1 MRKKVLLGMAFCLC
15 FLLFSL
21 FKLEGVE
28 PNLSSTLREAL
39 YYIKL
44 SEEGLVQ
51 CQLCPRRCVL
61 GEEQRG
67 VCGVRINKGGR
78 LYTLAYGNPCALHV
92 DPIEKKPLFHVLPD
106 SESLSIAVAGCNLGC
121 IFCQNWQ
128 LSQSRP
134 DETTNYDL
142 PPEEVVELAL
152 KNDCQTIACTY
163 TEPTIFYEYVLDTAK
178 LARKKGLK
186 NLWISCGY
194 TNPEPLRQLCPY
206 LDGAAIGLKGFSDE
220 VYQEIGAAQFSPIQ
234 ETMKILKEEGVWLE
248 IVYLVIPTLNDDLDE
263 IRQMCLW
270 IKESLGEET
279 PLHFSR
285 FFPAYKLIHLPLTPV
300 ETLEKARKTAQE
312 VGLKYVYIGN
322 VPGHPGQN
330 TYCPHCKKLL
340 IERRGYFITAN
351 HIEEGK
357 CKFCGETI
365 PGEWE

>member
-1 MRKKVLLGMAFCLC
+1 MAFCLC

-28 PNLSSTLREAL
+28 LNLSSTLREAL

-44 SEEGLVQ
+44 SEEGLLQ
-51 CQLCPRRCVL
+51 CQLCPRRWVL

-67 VCGVRINKGGR
+67 VCGVRINKEGK

-92 DPIEKKPLFHVLPD
+92 DPVEKQPLFHMLPG
-106 SESLSIAVAGCNLGC
+106 SNNLSIAVAGCNLRC
-121 IFCQNWQ
+121 IFCQNHQ
-128 LSQSRP
+128 LSRSRP

-152 KNDCQTIACTY
+152 KYDCQAITYTY
-163 TEPTIFYEYVLDTAK
+163 TEPTIFYEYVLDIAK

-206 LDGAAIGLKGFSDE
+206 LDGAAVSLKGFSDE
-220 VYQEIGAAQFSPIQ
+220 IYQAIGAAQLSPIL
-234 ETMKILKEEGVWLE
+234 ETIKVLKEEGIWLE
-248 IVYLVIPTLNDDLDE
+248 IPYLVIPTLNDDLDE
-263 IRQMCLW
+263 IRKMSLW
-270 IKESLGEET
+270 VKENLGEET
-279 PLHFSR
+279 PLHFLR
-285 FFPAYKLIHLPLTPV
+285 FSPAYKLIHLPPTPV
-300 ETLEKARKTAQE
+300 ETLEKARKVAQE

-330 TYCPHCKKLL
+330 TYCSHCKKLL
-340 IERRGYFITAN
+340 IERKGFFITTN
-351 HIEEGK
+351 NIEEGK